1 MNDKDFFTQYTIAWE
16 QTYDEW
22 YTYADAVSE
31 YMLECSDMKEAKAL
45 IERIKND
52 TK

>member
-16 QTYDEW
+16 QTYDKW

-31 YMLECSDMKEAKAL
+31 YMLECSDMKEANEV
-45 IERIKND
+45 INRIKEM
-52 TK
+52 K